1 MAFDGHISSSQPYD
15 RVMRLVVWHFISF
28 YLSIP
33 LKRIRWFFS
42 AAAANSSSS
51 SRRILPFFFQFT
63 EYVLGLVI
71 FYFSFVRFPLAF
83 IFVSIE
89 QEFQSLTVQSRLGSW
104 VSAAADLQNWGNRI
118 REIGLE
124 GMNHRRHIFV
134 SISVVSKI
142 FHHNQLSGEGR

>member
-33 LKRIRWFFS
+33 LKRIRSYF

-51 SRRILPFFFQFT
+51 SSRVLPFFFQFT

-71 FYFSFVRFPLAF
+71 FYFS
-83 IFVSIE
+83 
-89 QEFQSLTVQSRLGSW
+89 
-104 VSAAADLQNWGNRI
+104 
-118 REIGLE
+118 
-124 GMNHRRHIFV
+124 
-134 SISVVSKI
+134 
-142 FHHNQLSGEGR
+142 SGFL

>member
-1 MAFDGHISSSQPYD
+1 M
-15 RVMRLVVWHFISF
+15 V
-28 YLSIP
+28 
-33 LKRIRWFFS
+33 FS

-104 VSAAADLQNWGNRI
+104 VAAAADLQNWGNRI

>member
-1 MAFDGHISSSQPYD
+1 VAFDGHISSSQPYD

-33 LKRIRWFFS
+33 LKRIQSYF

-51 SRRILPFFFQFT
+51 SSRILPFFFQFT

-71 FYFSFVRFPLAF
+71 FYFFRPVSSSVF
-83 IFVSIE
+83 FVSIE
-89 QEFQSLTVQSRLGSW
+89 QEFQSLTVQCRLGSW
-104 VSAAADLQNWGNRI
+104 VAAAADLQNWGNRI